1 MLTVLSTFCTKYAKI
16 DTKISIK
23 FDTKNGVKISK
34 LILFFSKHLLF
45 LQIFYFWSKSRFL
58 FAFCTYFLYYL
69 RTNSFEA
76 NYFSLFLKI
85 NFFGPVLKRLIYST
99 TKWTLF
105 NKKWFKCFSNC
116 SDVLITNYKSGK
128 SIFFEIFYKKKGK
141 RISEKKRTRV
151 VLLPLGCIKFRKIIQ
166 NVHHYCILM
175 IKFRFLFFCWKFLSF
190 YILCFCFEIQVRV
203 PLFYQKIQEK
213 CFSKDTFR
221 T

>member
-16 DTKISIK
+16 DTKISLK

-128 SIFFEIFYKKKGK
+128 SIFFEIFYKKKVKEFQKKNGPELSCF
-141 RISEKKRTRV
+141 RWGVLNLEK
-151 VLLPLGCIKFRKIIQ
+151 
-166 NVHHYCILM
+166 
-175 IKFRFLFFCWKFLSF
+175 
-190 YILCFCFEIQVRV
+190 
-203 PLFYQKIQEK
+203 
-213 CFSKDTFR
+213 
-221 T
+221 